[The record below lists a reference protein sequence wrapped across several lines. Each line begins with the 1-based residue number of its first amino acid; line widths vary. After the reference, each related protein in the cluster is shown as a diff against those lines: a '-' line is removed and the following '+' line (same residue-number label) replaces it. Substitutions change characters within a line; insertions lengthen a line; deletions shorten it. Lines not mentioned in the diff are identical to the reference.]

1 MDATSHIP
9 PVVLFHYLIHAM
21 PLTKKDEQYHLKN
34 CLQCQSVVDD
44 FDTYIDPGMIHAA

>member
-9 PVVLFHYLIHAM
+9 PAVLFHYLIHAM
-21 PLTKKDEQYHLKN
+21 PLTKDEQYHLKN
-34 CLQCQSVVDD
+34 CLHCQSVLDD